1 MILNRLTFIGQ
12 GRQSLRSLCDP
23 VYPRM
28 CEINTCHFVLFLTLK
43 KNQDKVQKSGHRL
56 KIRTN
61 QDKLKKSGKS
71 GKSGQVGALIMF
83 IFEVVEFI
91 HSLVMNCLDA
101 RSKASPAIIT

>member
-1 MILNRLTFIGQ
+1 
-12 GRQSLRSLCDP
+12 
-23 VYPRM
+23 M

-71 GKSGQVGALIMF
+71 GKSGQVGALQR
-83 IFEVVEFI
+83 VL
-91 HSLVMNCLDA
+91 SL
-101 RSKASPAIIT
+101 

>member
-1 MILNRLTFIGQ
+1 MILNRLTFSGQ

-61 QDKLKKSGKS
+61 QDKFKKSGKS
-71 GKSGQVGALIMF
+71 GKSGQVGAL
-83 IFEVVEFI
+83 
-91 HSLVMNCLDA
+91 HWS
-101 RSKASPAIIT
+101 RGQQ